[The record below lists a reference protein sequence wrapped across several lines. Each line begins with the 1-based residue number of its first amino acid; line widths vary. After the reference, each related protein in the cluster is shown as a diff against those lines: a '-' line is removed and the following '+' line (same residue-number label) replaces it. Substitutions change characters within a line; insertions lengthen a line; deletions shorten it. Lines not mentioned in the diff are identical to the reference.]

1 VETSIKLAT
10 PRSGVQRLHW
20 VDGRPVTKEQGQIV
34 SAWQSPEKGAPKRV
48 VIRCDGVLSDEA
60 ATRDAQGQ
68 LTTAGFPCAVLEVR
82 YTIGGL
88 TKKVLVDA
96 LSQSALAVWA
106 ESVDVEPVWDMRRIA
121 RIADS
126 IAPCQEQLLAA
137 TANSNQGVG
146 DTGVADARWLDAI
159 HQDFDEGEGDPEW
172 SIHPIP
178 EGARG
183 VRILNA
189 KIGGTIVSL
198 QDAAEQ
204 IIFSADSFPRLPNG
218 AVEYFIDDDTV
229 PPTSIIIVP
238 TVARFLFLAFN
249 SGTIA
254 TFDSPAWIEWI
265 MAPATL
271 PGN

>member
-1 VETSIKLAT
+1 VETSIRLAT

-20 VDGRPVTKEQGQIV
+20 VDGRPVTKEQGQLV
-34 SAWQSPEKGAPKRV
+34 AAWQSPEKGAPKRV
-48 VIRCDGVLSDEA
+48 VIRCDGVLSDDA

-96 LSQSALAVWA
+96 GGQSALTVWA
-106 ESVDVEPVWDMRRIA
+106 ESVDVEPIWDTRRIA

-126 IAPCQEQLLAA
+126 IAPCQEQLLGA
-137 TANSNQGVG
+137 TINSDWIHG
-146 DTGVADARWLDAI
+146 DSGPSDARWLDAI
-159 HQDFDEGEGDPEW
+159 HQDIDEGEGDSEW

-183 VRILNA
+183 VRFLDA
-189 KIGGTIVSL
+189 LVGGAMFSVPGATEVI
-198 QDAAEQ
+198 AW
-204 IIFSADSFPRLPNG
+204 SADTFSQYPNG
-218 AVEYFIDDDTV
+218 AVQFNTNGATD
-229 PPTSIIIVP
+229 TSILIVP
-238 TVARFLFLAFN
+238 AGARWLFLSFQ

-254 TFDSPAWIEWI
+254 TFDVPSWIEWI

-271 PGN
+271 SGY